1 MVFVTAETGCSYFH
15 PYTCGAQV
23 MAPCPQL
30 CQRKAAF
37 DEYFEVGAP
46 AALRSN
52 LGIEGEAKEIR

>member
-1 MVFVTAETGCSYFH
+1 MEFVTAETGCNYFH

-23 MAPCPQL
+23 MAPCPHL

-37 DEYFEVGAP
+37 DEYFEVGVP

-52 LGIEGEAKEIR
+52 HRIQGKAKEIS